1 MFLRYPFLF
10 IFQRFECQGIIK
22 LVIIKLLISNNNIN
36 KIQFFYC
43 PFKSVITYITLTA
56 TDILNNITK
65 QYYGIATV
73 NKTIILRY
81 YGKETVYLN

>member
-1 MFLRYPFLF
+1 MVHRWLCFWD
-10 IFQRFECQGIIK
+10 IRFY
-22 LVIIKLLISNNNIN
+22 LYSNVLSVKEILYIN

-56 TDILNNITK
+56 TDILHNITK

-81 YGKETVYLN
+81 YGKETV